1 MVPFILL
8 FAVPSLSAHP
18 SPTTSG
24 AWNDC
29 DSADT
34 DSESDA

>member
-8 FAVPSLSAHP
+8 FAVPSVNGLK

-24 AWNDC
+24 SYGSI

-34 DSESDA
+34 DTESD